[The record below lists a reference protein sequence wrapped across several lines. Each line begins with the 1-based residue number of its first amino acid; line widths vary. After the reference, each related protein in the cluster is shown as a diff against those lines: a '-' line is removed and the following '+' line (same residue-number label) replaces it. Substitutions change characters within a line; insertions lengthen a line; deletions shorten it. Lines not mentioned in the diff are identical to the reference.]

1 MLFRHLQSKD
11 IFEAFYKKLLAKRL
25 LLGKSAN
32 YEIEKSMLSK
42 LKTVSPVRYAC
53 IPLCA
58 LNTIHV

>member
-42 LKTVSPVRYAC
+42 LKTVSPV
-53 IPLCA
+53 
-58 LNTIHV
+58 